1 MVCRSTTRRTA
12 RAAVVLAAT
21 LAVTGLAACG
31 EQQAGGPPVTS
42 SSGDAA
48 TPSAAPSSAT
58 PSSATSP
65 TQPPA
70 AADQAITV
78 SVDDGSGGKRTW
90 TLTCAADG
98 TPGGDHPD
106 AAGACT
112 ALNALADP
120 FRPVPKDMAC
130 TMVYGGPQTAT
141 VQGRWGGRDVLT
153 TFKRTDGCEIARWN
167 RIAALLQPGQPV
179 TQGNHAG

>member
-1 MVCRSTTRRTA
+1 MVSRSTTRRTA

-21 LAVTGLAACG
+21 LAAGGLAACG
-31 EQQAGGPPVTS
+31 EQQAGGSSVTS

-48 TPSAAPSSAT
+48 TPSAAPGSAT
-58 PSSATSP
+58 APA
-65 TQPPA
+65 QPPA

-78 SVDDGSGGKRTW
+78 SVDDGSGGKQTW

-112 ALNALADP
+112 ALNALTDP

-141 VQGRWGGRDVLT
+141 VQGRWGGKDVLT

-167 RIAALLQPGQPV
+167 RIAPLLQPGQPV
-179 TQGNHAG
+179 TQGSHAG